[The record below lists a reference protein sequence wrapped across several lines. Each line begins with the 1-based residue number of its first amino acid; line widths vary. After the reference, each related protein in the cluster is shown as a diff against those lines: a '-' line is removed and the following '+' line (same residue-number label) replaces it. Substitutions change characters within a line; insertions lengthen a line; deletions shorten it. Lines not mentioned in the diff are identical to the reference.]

1 MLLGPGAARFALPE
15 AGVLAASEAQLR
27 AACENGATDSA
38 TMEPLEEALAAGVPL
53 ALTRSV
59 GGSVATAHLAASLA
73 AWALRSKV
81 DGAGREYGEP
91 NGCDPVSRLPLSA
104 VQVEAVARFARSGG
118 AVASPMAG
126 RAEVEQRLCACHGAR
141 HTCLANQARSG
152 LVRAGSAR
160 RGL

>member
-118 AVASPMAG
+118 AVASEAKG
-126 RAEVEQRLCACHGAR
+126 QR
-141 HTCLANQARSG
+141 Q
-152 LVRAGSAR
+152 LVLQR
-160 RGL
+160 

>member
-1 MLLGPGAARFALPE
+1 MAFLLLLMLVRYLLIPSLLCAGARPDALP
-15 AGVLAASEAQLR
+15 ARLAVAALEEAQLR

-104 VQVEAVARFARSGG
+104 VQVEVVARFARSGG
-118 AVASPMAG
+118 AVASEAKG
-126 RAEVEQRLCACHGAR
+126 QR
-141 HTCLANQARSG
+141 Q
-152 LVRAGSAR
+152 LVLQR
-160 RGL
+160 